1 MLKGCIKRPL
11 EAMPSPREVAL
22 WASGEY
28 DHVVLLESGQ
38 EGGHRSRYTIV
49 GYGCRE
55 RLVIRDPLNAFEEF
69 YRFLRNYEADLLPH
83 ENMVFGY
90 MGYEAVASE
99 EPWLASRLKGHEW
112 PVAYWFR
119 PETLIIYDNFA
130 KRAYVYP
137 GDAKLGLGCL
147 KEGRFKVGKAL
158 YITRREDFERWVRE
172 VRRRIIEGEAFQ
184 VVISRVERYEYEGD
198 PFSLYTAL
206 ARMNPSPYMFFL
218 KMDGN
223 YLVGSSPEL
232 LVEMEMGRIETH
244 PIAGTR
250 PRGRTPE
257 EDIEL
262 EDEMLNDPKE
272 VAEHMMLVDLA
283 RNDLGKVAVPG
294 TVRVSSLMDVEKYSH
309 VQHIVSRVQAVVGPR
324 TLYGDVLAAVFPAGT
339 VTGAPKPR
347 AMEIIAE
354 LEDEPRG
361 PYAGAVGMAGS
372 RAGETAIVIR
382 SAWLWDNVVEIR
394 AGAGIV
400 YDSRPSREYRE
411 TEHKLEAVRRSLG
424 IS

>member
-1 MLKGCIKRPL
+1 MLEGYVKRPI
-11 EAMPSPREVAL
+11 EAIPGPREAVS
-22 WASGEY
+22 WAIREH

-55 RLVIRDPLNAFEEF
+55 RLVVRDPLKAFEEF
-69 YRFLRNYEADLLPH
+69 HKFIKGYESDSLPRV
-83 ENMVFGY
+83 NMVFGY
-90 MGYEAVASE
+90 TGYEAVASV
-99 EPWLASRLKGHEW
+99 EPWLAPKLKGHEW
-112 PVAYWFR
+112 PTAYWFS

-130 KRAYVYP
+130 RRAYIYP
-137 GDAKLGLGCL
+137 SDAKLGANRPRRGF
-147 KEGRFKVGKAL
+147 FKVKRQL
-158 YITRREDFERWVRE
+158 YATRRGDFEEWVRE
-172 VRRRIIEGEAFQ
+172 VKKKITEGEAFQ
-184 VVISRVERYEYEGD
+184 VVVSRVERYEYKGD
-198 PFSLYTAL
+198 PLSFYVAL
-206 ARMNPSPYMFFL
+206 AETNPSPYMFFVR
-218 KMDGN
+218 MGER
-223 YLVGSSPEL
+223 YLIGSSPEL

-250 PRGRTPE
+250 PRGKTPE

-272 VAEHMMLVDLA
+272 VAEHLMLVDLA
-283 RNDLGKVAVPG
+283 RNDLGKVSIPG

-309 VQHIVSRVQAVVGPR
+309 VQHIVSRVQAVVSPKM
-324 TLYGDVLAAVFPAGT
+324 LFSDVLAAVFPAGT
-339 VTGAPKPR
+339 VSGAPKPR

-361 PYAGAVGMAGS
+361 PYAGAVGMAAS
-372 RAGETAIVIR
+372 RAGETAIIIR
-382 SAWLWDNVVEIR
+382 SAWLWEDSVEIR

-400 YDSRPSREYRE
+400 YDSDPSREYRE
-411 TEHKLEAVRRSLG
+411 TEHKLAALRRSLG